1 MGIKKQTGTSNLIH
15 GQGSLFGEVPGLGGN
30 KMPWFIEKRGEQFCV
45 VKGTR
50 EDPIETEKCHDSNDE
65 AKAHLAALNAS
76 EAKDEHG
83 DNDEHKPKPRHP
95 AKSRFFIYKAADG
108 VQRWASISST
118 AIKDKEFEIVTEKA
132 YDDAIE
138 HAHET
143 GDFGELDLVHV
154 DGTDIGKCDLMMRA
168 GKQLIESGTLDDT
181 EMARG
186 AIKAVQDDPDHWG
199 VSIQFVFDP
208 SKFDGEK
215 YHGNIRIRKRAI
227 LPQEMAASFGT
238 KFIAMNGGSKM
249 QEELSDKTR
258 AALKELNVS
267 EELIETLAEKKIEL
281 ESNVV
286 NKTET
291 PESTAETVDV
301 KKQSVWARLKDA
313 AQALLAVEPDA
324 ATGGEE
330 TIEEVTKPVVPQADT
345 EQEDMTETIKALTV
359 AISAPL
365 IAEIAT
371 LSKNMAALEVR
382 VKDSEEAVE
391 DKFLRKLVEAP
402 PVVTVRA
409 SQVQATAVDPEPIRG
424 PVFPNKNTPQDD
436 YAARLFEGVT
446 EAVEA
451 GVGAALSGK
460 VAI

>member
-1 MGIKKQTGTSNLIH
+1 MEKQIGTSNLIH
-15 GQGSLFGEVPGLGGN
+15 GQGSMFGEVSGLGGN
-30 KMPWFIEKRGEQFCV
+30 KMPWFIEKRGDQFCV

-65 AKAHLAALNAS
+65 AKAHLAALHAS

-83 DNDEHKPKPRHP
+83 DDEHKPKPRHP
-95 AKSRFFIYKAADG
+95 QKSRFFTYKAADG
-108 VQRWASISST
+108 TRRWVSISSV

-138 HAHET
+138 HARDT
-143 GDFGELDLVHV
+143 SNFGELDLVHV
-154 DGTDIGKCDLMMRA
+154 EGTDVGDCDLMMRV
-168 GKQLIESGTLDDT
+168 GNRLIEGGTFRDT
-181 EMARG
+181 PLAKG
-186 AIKAVQDDPDHWG
+186 AIRGVEDDPDYWG
-199 VSIQFVFDP
+199 TSIKFVFDP

-215 YHGNIRIRKRAI
+215 YHGNIRIRKRTI

-238 KFIAMNGGSKM
+238 KFVAMNGGSKM
-249 QEELSDKTR
+249 QEELGAKAR
-258 AALKELNVS
+258 EALEKLNVS
-267 EELIETLAEKKIEL
+267 EEKIEALAEKKIEV
-281 ESNVV
+281 EVEPNTVA
-286 NKTET
+286 KTAV
-291 PESTAETVDV
+291 PEPKGETVEA

-330 TIEEVTKPVVPQADT
+330 TTEEVEKPVVPQADT
-345 EQEDMTETIKALTV
+345 EQADMTETIKALTV

-365 IAEIAT
+365 ITEIAT
-371 LSKNMAALEVR
+371 LSKNVATMEARLKEAEQ
-382 VKDSEEAVE
+382 AVE
-391 DKFLRKLVEAP
+391 DKFLLKLVEAP

-409 SQVQATAVDPEPIRG
+409 SQVKATAIEAEPIRG
-424 PVFPNKNTPQDD
+424 PVFPNENTPQDD
-436 YAARLFEGVT
+436 YAAKLFEGVT
-446 EAVEA
+446 QAVEA